1 MQRAKRR
8 SRSHPAQVEP
18 NIPLERNTIVEWV
31 AGGRVSVKAVNVKGF
46 GSVGSG
52 FVLVRGIRNGGI
64 CGSGFRIEVVG
75 SDGAGRGGARW
86 RCGKEDAR

>member
-1 MQRAKRR
+1 MFG
-8 SRSHPAQVEP
+8 S
-18 NIPLERNTIVEWV
+18 
-31 AGGRVSVKAVNVKGF
+31 RVSWLSWFRAYAECNPY
-46 GSVGSG
+46 SVGSG
-52 FVLVRGIRNGGI
+52 FVLVRGIQNGGI

>member
-1 MQRAKRR
+1 MFERGPGIA
-8 SRSHPAQVEP
+8 A
-18 NIPLERNTIVEWV
+18 IPDVAIVEWV
-31 AGGRVSVKAVNVKGF
+31 AGGRVGVKAVNVKGF